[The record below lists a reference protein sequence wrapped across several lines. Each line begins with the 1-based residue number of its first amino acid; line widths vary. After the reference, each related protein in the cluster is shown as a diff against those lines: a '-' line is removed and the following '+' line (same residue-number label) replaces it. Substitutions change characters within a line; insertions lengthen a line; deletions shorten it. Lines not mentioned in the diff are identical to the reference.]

1 MHNTVELCDRR
12 LIEILLNDSN
22 FLSVVG
28 VFGHNPGLIR
38 EMDFRSALEGNDGFK
53 EVIPIDDHNVL
64 DRVHMNFRIHV
75 IKDNVLSRSL
85 PDCSVIMLEHMV
97 NENNYYILS
106 YISDSEEYWQSM

>member
-1 MHNTVELCDRR
+1 MYDTVELCDRR
-12 LIEILLNDSN
+12 LIEILLSDSN

-53 EVIPIDDHNVL
+53 EVIPIEDRSVL

-85 PDCSVIMLEHMV
+85 PDCSVIMLEHML

-106 YISDSEEYWQSM
+106 YISDSEEYWKSM